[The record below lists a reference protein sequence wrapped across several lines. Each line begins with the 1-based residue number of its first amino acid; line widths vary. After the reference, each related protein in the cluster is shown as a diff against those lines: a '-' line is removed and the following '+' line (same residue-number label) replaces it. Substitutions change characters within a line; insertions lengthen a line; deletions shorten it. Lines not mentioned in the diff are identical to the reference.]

1 MINPYAV
8 GKLCYLRT
16 PEEDDAGSAWYEW
29 FSDPTVTK
37 FLIER
42 FWPNSKSEQ
51 LNFIRH
57 LIGSRE
63 RLVLLIC
70 DSSSDSIQ
78 GVCALSNIKW
88 AQRHADFSIVMPG
101 LPSTD
106 PRVAIEAST
115 ILLSSAFN
123 RLNLLNIRAA
133 TVSMNLPALTLTNL
147 LGFKQVGLFPN
158 LYKIDGQFSDLVYS
172 HLTIEGWN
180 AGRFK

>member
-1 MINPYAV
+1 
-8 GKLCYLRT
+8 
-16 PEEDDAGSAWYEW
+16 
-29 FSDPTVTK
+29 
-37 FLIER
+37 
-42 FWPNSKSEQ
+42 
-51 LNFIRH
+51 
-57 LIGSRE
+57 
-63 RLVLLIC
+63 
-70 DSSSDSIQ
+70 
-78 GVCALSNIKW
+78 
-88 AQRHADFSIVMPG
+88 MPG

-115 ILLSSAFN
+115 MLLSSAFN